1 MRDIGI
7 TGKFIAVITT
17 ITLLILTAIAIN
29 TIRISNSR
37 QAAQTENLIDL
48 LEQEE
53 KSEEDL
59 LLKSL
64 EQKVS
69 VVAELA
75 AKTAVGMIFNYDFDS
90 LDRVARNIELD
101 PDVAFVNF
109 LDQDGNSYI
118 EVSEQQTSDRVIKVD
133 IVVEE
138 AGESERLGTAV
149 LGFKYDSVEI
159 AISELQERVQSLTN
173 QSRTDNAAAARSI
186 TSSIVISSLIGLIL
200 LCTVVYLWFSRF
212 IVRPLRQNMLFAA
225 EIGEGDIDSDLQV
238 GSSDELG
245 QLAGSMNTMVDS
257 LRNVT
262 VIAKTIAQG
271 DLQVAINERS
281 ESDELMKA
289 LHEMLIRLREVVSGV
304 KSAADNVARGSRAMT
319 DSAMQM
325 SEGATEQAAS
335 AEEASSSIEQMS
347 ANIRQNA
354 DNAVETEKIALIA
367 AERAREGGDAVKE
380 TITAM
385 VEIVDKINIIEEIA
399 RQTNL
404 LALNAAIEAARA
416 GEHGKGFAVVA
427 SEVRK
432 LAERSQNAAGEIS
445 ALSAGSVGVAEKAGL
460 LLDQIIPDI
469 QKTAELVQEI
479 TEASREQNAGSE
491 QINSAI
497 QQLDRV
503 IQQNSASSEEMAS
516 TAEELN
522 GQSEQ
527 LLQMMQFFNL
537 NSDPVRKID
546 THTTDSVSNHQPL
559 ALKDQRVQALAGSAG
574 VYHDAGESDSEQD
587 FKPY

>member
-1 MRDIGI
+1 MRNIGV

-17 ITLLILTAIAIN
+17 ITLLILSAIAFS

-37 QAAQTENLIDL
+37 QSLQVEAFIELLEREGQTEEELL
-48 LEQEE
+48 LE
-53 KSEEDL
+53 
-59 LLKSL
+59 SL
-64 EQKVS
+64 EQKGI
-69 VVAELA
+69 VVADLA
-75 AKTAVGMIFNYDFDS
+75 AKTAVGMIFNYDFES
-90 LDRVARNIELD
+90 LNKVARNIEFDPDISFIQFLD
-101 PDVAFVNF
+101 PE
-109 LDQDGNSYI
+109 GNSYI
-118 EVSEQQTSDRVIKVD
+118 DGSEQQTSDQLIKTEIIAQD
-133 IVVEE
+133 
-138 AGESERLGTAV
+138 GENSEKIGDVV
-149 LGFKYDSVEI
+149 LGLRFDSVQM
-159 AISELQERVQSLTN
+159 AITELQERVQQLST
-173 QSRTDNAAAARSI
+173 QSRADNESAARTI
-186 TSSIVISSLIGLIL
+186 TYSIVIASLVGLIV
-200 LCTVVYLWFSRF
+200 LCTVVFLWFSRF

-225 EIGEGDIDSDLQV
+225 EIGEGDIEKDLLV
-238 GSSDELG
+238 SSNDEMG
-245 QLAGSMNTMVDS
+245 ALANSMNNMVDS

-262 VIAKTIAQG
+262 TIAKTIAQG
-271 DLQVAINERS
+271 ELHVSITKRS

-289 LHEMLIRLREVVSGV
+289 LQEMLIKLREVVSGV

-354 DNAVETEKIALIA
+354 DNAMQTEKIAVIA
-367 AERAREGGDAVKE
+367 ADRAREGGEAVKE
-380 TITAM
+380 TISAM
-385 VEIVDKINIIEEIA
+385 AVIVNKVNIIEEIA

-445 ALSAGSVGVAEKAGL
+445 ALSADSVGVAEKAGL

-479 TEASREQNAGSE
+479 AEASREQDAGSD
-491 QINSAI
+491 QINGAI

-527 LLQMMQFFNL
+527 LLQMMQFFILDENQVSETIKQVSHTDNDQL
-537 NSDPVRKID
+537 TLPSSGNGSKLSSDYSD
-546 THTTDSVSNHQPL
+546 TFSESNGN
-559 ALKDQRVQALAGSAG
+559 KFDE
-574 VYHDAGESDSEQD
+574 DFEQ
-587 FKPY
+587 Y

>member
-1 MRDIGI
+1 MRNIGI

-17 ITLLILTAIAIN
+17 ITLLILSAIAFS
-29 TIRISNSR
+29 TIRISNTR
-37 QAAQTENLIDL
+37 QSMQVESFIEL

-53 KSEEDL
+53 KTEEDL

-64 EQKVS
+64 EQKGT
-69 VVAELA
+69 VVADLA
-75 AKTAVGMIFNYDFDS
+75 AKTAVGMIFNYDFVS
-90 LDRVARNIELD
+90 LGKVAKNIELD
-101 PDVAFVNF
+101 PDIAFILF
-109 LDQDGNSYI
+109 LDTDGNSYL
-118 EVSEQQTSDRVIKVD
+118 EVSERQTSDQLIKTEI
-133 IVVEE
+133 IVQD
-138 AGESERLGTAV
+138 GDDSEKIGTVV
-149 LGFKYDSVEI
+149 LGLRFDSI
-159 AISELQERVQSLTN
+159 QMAITELQERVQQLSR
-173 QSRTDNAAAARSI
+173 QSRADNESAARTI
-186 TSSIVISSLIGLIL
+186 TYSIVIASLVGLIV
-200 LCTVVYLWFSRF
+200 LCTVVFLWFSRY
-212 IVRPLRQNMLFAA
+212 IVRPLRHNMLFAA
-225 EIGEGDIDSDLQV
+225 EIGEGDIEKDLLV
-238 GSSDELG
+238 SSRDEMG
-245 QLAGSMNTMVDS
+245 ELAGSMNNMVDS
-257 LRNVT
+257 LRSVT
-262 VIAKTIAQG
+262 TIAKTIAQG
-271 DLQVAINERS
+271 GLHVSIKERS
-281 ESDELMKA
+281 DSDELMKA
-289 LHEMLIRLREVVSGV
+289 LREMLIKLREVVSGV

-354 DNAVETEKIALIA
+354 DNAMQTEKIAVIA
-367 AERAREGGDAVKE
+367 ADRAREGGEAVKE

-385 VEIVDKINIIEEIA
+385 AEIVDKINIIEEIA

-432 LAERSQNAAGEIS
+432 LAERSQSAAAEIS
-445 ALSAGSVGVAEKAGL
+445 ALSAGSVGVAEKAGS

-469 QKTAELVQEI
+469 QKTSELVQEI
-479 TEASREQNAGSE
+479 AEASREQDAGSD

-527 LLQMMQFFNL
+527 LLEMMQFFIL
-537 NSDPVRKID
+537 DEKPSTKTSTPVIQA
-546 THTTDSVSNHQPL
+546 N
-559 ALKDQRVQALAGSAG
+559 KDQLSLPSSGNGSKLPSE
-574 VYHDAGESDSEQD
+574 YSDTYSESNGNKLEEDFEQ
-587 FKPY
+587 Y